1 MLVFMI
7 FYLNP
12 PKNLNIQK
20 NLSKKV
26 VETKLKFNIF
36 IIYLLD

>member
-20 NLSKKV
+20 KSFKKV